1 MMQRRNKMWV
11 AFALVIAAAMLFRF
25 AIAIVHNDF
34 SVVIIICGATLFLG
48 SLVAFAIYFKE

>member
-1 MMQRRNKMWV
+1 MWV